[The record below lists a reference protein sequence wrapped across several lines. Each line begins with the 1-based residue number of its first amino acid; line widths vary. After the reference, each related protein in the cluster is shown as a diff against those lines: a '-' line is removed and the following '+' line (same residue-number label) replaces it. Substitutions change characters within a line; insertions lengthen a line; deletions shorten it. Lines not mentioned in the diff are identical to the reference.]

1 MVSEEGVKKALED
14 IEALKRDLSQLKTEH
29 AAVVKQLKQETLN
42 LKRLEAALKIN
53 ADSATFCEIVD
64 RQMPHK
70 QLIRIEVLADASSAR
85 AKLLSST
92 KPSNISEEFSTK
104 WKNTLL
110 DLGADLMNC

>member
-1 MVSEEGVKKALED
+1 VVSDEGVKKALED
-14 IEALKRDLSQLKTEH
+14 IKTLKQDLSQLKSEH
-29 AAVVKQLKQETLN
+29 AAVLKQLKQETLN

-53 ADSATFCEIVD
+53 ANSSTFCEIVD

-70 QLIRIEVLADASSAR
+70 QLIRIDVLADAANARTKILSA
-85 AKLLSST
+85 T
-92 KPSNISEEFSTK
+92 KPASISDEFFTK